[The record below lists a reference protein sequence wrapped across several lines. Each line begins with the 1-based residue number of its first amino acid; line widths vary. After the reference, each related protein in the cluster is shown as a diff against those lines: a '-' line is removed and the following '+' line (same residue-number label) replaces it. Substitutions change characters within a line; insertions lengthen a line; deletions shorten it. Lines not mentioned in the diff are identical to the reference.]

1 MKPVLDLPRSELQPA
16 LSHVGDATRPTVGV
30 PIASCRPASAKAR
43 LVAGRYRLQA
53 LLGRGGMGRVW
64 LAEDE
69 LLHRPV
75 ALKQAILSGPTPD
88 GLPPAAPDRLLMEAC
103 AAATVNHKG
112 VVTIYDVVTE
122 NSRNWIVM
130 EPLSGRNLAELII
143 AEGPLS
149 IARVS
154 HIGLGLLDV
163 LMAAHRV
170 GILHCDVKPANV
182 HLCDDGRVVLT
193 DFGIA
198 CSRLDEASDRTQM
211 LAGSPLYTAPE
222 RLRGGKP
229 EPASDMFSLGATL
242 FTALEGK
249 SPFSGRSLFEMT
261 VAVVEGTP
269 APCVHAGVLRPV
281 IEGLLAKNPVDRL
294 TGEQAR
300 TALLDI
306 QQQLR
311 PSHAEVVESGVN
323 A

>member
-1 MKPVLDLPRSELQPA
+1 
-16 LSHVGDATRPTVGV
+16 
-30 PIASCRPASAKAR
+30 
-43 LVAGRYRLQA
+43 VAGRYRLQT

-75 ALKQAILSGPTPD
+75 ALKQAIQSDPTPD
-88 GLPPAAPDRLLMEAC
+88 GWPSEPDRLLREAC
-103 AAATVNHKG
+103 AAAIVNHKG
-112 VVTIYDVVTE
+112 AVGIYDVVTE
-122 NSRNWIVM
+122 NSRSWIVM
-130 EPLSGRNLAELII
+130 EPLSGRTLAELIT

-149 IARVS
+149 IAAVT

-193 DFGIA
+193 DFGIS
-198 CSRLDEASDRTQM
+198 CSMLDEASDGTQM

-269 APCVHAGVLRPV
+269 APCVHAGRLGPV
-281 IEGLLAKNPVDRL
+281 IEGLLAKDPGDRL

-300 TALLDI
+300 RALLDI
-306 QQQLR
+306 QQQLW
-311 PSHAEVVESGVN
+311 PGHATQVLEAGVN